1 MNHILDT
8 PIKYLKGVGPKKATI
23 LEKEIG
29 IKTFN
34 DLLYYF
40 PFRYVDKSRIFKV
53 NDINSDSTYFQLKG
67 KISNLNSIGDKRTKY
82 ISAKFTDETGSIDVV
97 WFRGLKW
104 IKERFN
110 PSKEYLLFG
119 KPSVFKNSFNFVHPE
134 IEDVVSDEEVI
145 VGQSLEGIYSS
156 TENLK
161 NSGMGSRGLTKLL
174 KQLLIQAG
182 ESITENLPKYLI
194 EHYNLLDRKTA
205 LYNIHFPENQ
215 KIIKK
220 AEEKLKFDELFYL
233 QLQILLNKQLTK
245 QKNSGFVFNTVGEL
259 FNEFFNEHL
268 PFQLTNAQKR
278 VIKEIRSDLK
288 SEKQMN
294 RLLQGDVGSGKTM
307 VALMSMLIAID
318 NGFQACIMAPT
329 EILAN
334 QHYNSISKMLKNM
347 NLKID
352 ILTGSTKKAKR
363 KEIHEGIESGEL
375 KILIGTHAIIEET
388 VQFKNL
394 GFAVIDE
401 QHRFGVAQRA
411 KLWKKNKIP
420 PHILVMTATPIPRT
434 LAMTVYGN
442 LDVSIID
449 ELPPGR
455 KAVKTAHY
463 FEGKRLR
470 VLGFMRDQ
478 IKKGRQIYVVYPLI
492 SESEKLDLKNLMDG
506 FANMQHDFPAP
517 EYLVSVLHGKMKTD
531 EKDYEMQRFVDGKTN
546 ILVSTTVIE
555 VGVDIPNAS
564 VMIIENAER
573 FGLSQL
579 HQLRGRVGRGAEQ
592 SYCLLMSGNKLS
604 TEGRKRLEVM
614 VATTDGFVIAEE
626 DLKLRGP
633 GDLQGTK
640 QSGLLDFKIASITK
654 DSELMIKTR
663 KIAEH
668 ILKKD
673 PQLSEPKNN
682 IIRQELSIKLKNKA
696 NWAKVS

>member
-1 MNHILDT
+1 MNYILET
-8 PIKYLKGVGPKKATI
+8 PITYLKGVGPRKATV

-29 IKTFN
+29 VKTFE

-53 NDINSDSTYFQLKG
+53 KDINSDSTYFQLRG
-67 KISNLNSIGDKRTKY
+67 KVSMLNSVGDKRSRY
-82 ISAKFTDETGSIDVV
+82 ITAQFTDDTGSIGLV

-104 IKERFN
+104 IKERFL

-119 KPSVFKNSFNFVHPE
+119 KPSIFKNSFNFVHPE
-134 IEDVVSDEEVI
+134 IEDLIPDEEI
-145 VGQSLEGIYSS
+145 VAGQRLEGIYSS
-156 TENLK
+156 TEKLK

-174 KQLLIQAG
+174 KQLLTQSG
-182 ESITENLPKYLI
+182 ESISESLPKYI
-194 EHYNLLDRKTA
+194 VDHYKLLDKKTA
-205 LYNIHFPENQ
+205 LYNIHFPEDQ
-215 KIIKK
+215 AIIKK
-220 AEEKLKFDELFYL
+220 AEERLKFDELFYL
-233 QLQILLNKQLTK
+233 QLQILLNKRLTK
-245 QKNSGFVFNTVGEL
+245 QKSTGFVFDSVGDN
-259 FNEFFNEHL
+259 FKEFFSKHI
-268 PFQLTNAQKR
+268 PFELTNAQKR

-288 SEKQMN
+288 SGKQMN

-307 VALMSMLIAID
+307 VALMNALIAID
-318 NGFQACIMAPT
+318 NGFQTCIMAPT
-329 EILAN
+329 EILAT
-334 QHYNSISKMLKNM
+334 QHYNSISNMLKDM
-347 NLKID
+347 DLKID
-352 ILTGSTKKAKR
+352 LLTGSTKKAKR
-363 KEIHEGIESGEL
+363 TKIHEGIESGDL
-375 KILIGTHAIIEET
+375 KILIGTHAIIEDT
-388 VQFKNL
+388 VKFKNL

-455 KAVKTAHY
+455 KSIKTSHH
-463 FEGKRLR
+463 FEKSRLR
-470 VLGFMRDQ
+470 ILGFMREQ

-492 SESEKLDLKNLMDG
+492 SESEKMDLKNLMDG
-506 FANMQHDFPAP
+506 FANMLHDFPAP

-531 EKDYEMQRFVDGKTN
+531 EKEYEMQRFVEGKTN

-555 VGVDIPNAS
+555 VGVDVPNAS

-592 SYCLLMSGNKLS
+592 SYCLLMSGYKISN
-604 TEGRKRLEVM
+604 EGRKRLEVM
-614 VATTDGFVIAEE
+614 VSTTDGFVIAEE

-654 DSELMIKTR
+654 DSDLMLKTR

-668 ILKKD
+668 ILEKD
-673 PQLSEPKNN
+673 PQLSDPKNT

-696 NWAKVS
+696 NWGKIS